1 MAHKAGD
8 HGYCLGDTFGWGLKT
23 FFGHFIFFAGI
34 VLIALLSFSA
44 VFGIIYLPF
53 NFFASQVEEVGAGFY
68 LLLMLLFLI
77 IGFFGF
83 YLYLGWVRIQLDY
96 IQKKTSSI
104 GRLFSQ
110 ARFIPRAF
118 LLNLLLGLMVMFGL
132 IALILPGIY
141 LWCRFYFATYVLL
154 DKDTGV
160 IDALKTSFAMTHE
173 SYLALFAYTVAS
185 AIFSFITLFLLWP
198 SVSLSNAFGYNYLIQ
213 KFDKPKKKKVADDS
227 EKKKKKAK
235 K

>member
-1 MAHKAGD
+1 MAHHKGD

-23 FFGHFIFFAGI
+23 FFGHFLFFMG
-34 VLIALLSFSA
+34 VMLIALLSFSV
-44 VFGIIYLPF
+44 VFGIIYVPF
-53 NFFASQVEEVGAGFY
+53 NFFASQVEEVGVGFY
-68 LLLMLLFLI
+68 VLLMLLFFV

-96 IQKKTSSI
+96 IQKGTSSI
-104 GRLFSQ
+104 RRLFSQ

-118 LLNLLLGLMVMFGL
+118 LLNVLLGLMIFFGL

-173 SYLALFAYTVAS
+173 SYLALFAYTAAS
-185 AIFSFITLFLLWP
+185 ALFSFITLFLLWP
-198 SVSLSNAFGYNYLIQ
+198 SVSLSNAFGYNYLIE
-213 KFDKPKKKKVADDS
+213 KCDKPKKKKNSED